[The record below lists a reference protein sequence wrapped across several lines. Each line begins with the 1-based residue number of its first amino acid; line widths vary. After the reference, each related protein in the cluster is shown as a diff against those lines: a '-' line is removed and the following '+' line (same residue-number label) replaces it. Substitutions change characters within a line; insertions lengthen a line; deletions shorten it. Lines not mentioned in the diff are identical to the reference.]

1 VVRAKYRHLERDEAE
16 QLKAWRIVR
25 QELKRLAWAKAELK
39 RRRKGD
45 ASKVAPARRLRKETR
60 ASLRWIAEH
69 LHMGTWTHVSSRLY
83 HCAH

>member
-1 VVRAKYRHLERDEAE
+1 MVRAKYRHLERDEAE

-45 ASKVAPARRLRKETR
+45 ASKVAPA
-60 ASLRWIAEH
+60 
-69 LHMGTWTHVSSRLY
+69 
-83 HCAH
+83 